1 MLKTIRN
8 ILFLFIM
15 LLTCLFNDAQTIN
28 LKGKVIASSDLGSI
42 HILNI
47 TAQEFTVTNDKGDF
61 VVPAKL
67 NDTILISSIQYIPQ
81 NIVIT
86 ETTLKLQYLTINL
99 EDRVN
104 ELDEVVVGK
113 ILTGDLLLDIGNSD
127 AKRDINFYDVGIPGY
142 VGKPKTQKERKLYE
156 ADAGKTFVILPLF
169 VGINI
174 HKILNKISGR
184 TKKLKSA
191 VKLEEQVTCMNKVKS
206 EFSNMLF
213 ADYEIEEHLKTDFF
227 YYVAE
232 DPKFEILCK
241 ADNDFEMY
249 EFLLQKLYMD
259 ETENIELKD

>member
-1 MLKTIRN
+1 
-8 ILFLFIM
+8 M
-15 LLTCLFNDAQTIN
+15 LLMCLFSDAQTIN

-47 TAQEFTVTNDKGDF
+47 TAQEFTITNDKGDF
-61 VVPAKL
+61 IVPAKL
-67 NDTILISSIQYIPQ
+67 NDTILVSSIQYIPQ

-86 ETTLKLQYLTINL
+86 ETILKLEYLTITL

-142 VGKPKTQKERKLYE
+142 TGKPKTQRERLLYE
-156 ADAGKTFVILPLF
+156 ADAGKSIVIAPLF
-169 VGINI
+169 IGINI

-184 TKKLKSA
+184 TKMLKNA
-191 VKLEEQVTCMNKVKS
+191 VHLEKQTACMNKVKS

-232 DPKFEILCK
+232 DPRFETLCK
-241 ADNDFEMY
+241 ANNDFEIY
-249 EFLLQKLYMD
+249 EFLLQKLYKNPNED
-259 ETENIELKD
+259 LEPQD

>member
-1 MLKTIRN
+1 
-8 ILFLFIM
+8 M
-15 LLTCLFNDAQTIN
+15 LLSCSYSDAQTID

-47 TAQEFTVTNDKGDF
+47 TAQEFTITKSTGEFF
-61 VVPAKL
+61 VSARL

-86 ETTLKLQYLTINL
+86 EIILKLEFLSITL

-113 ILTGDLLLDIGNSD
+113 VLTGDLLLDVGNND

-142 VGKPKTQKERKLYE
+142 TGKPKTQKERRLYE
-156 ADAGKTFVILPLF
+156 ADAGKSVIIAPLF
-169 VGINI
+169 ISINV

-184 TKKLKSA
+184 TKKLKNA
-191 VKLEEQVTCMNKVKS
+191 VQLEEQFNCMDKVKS
-206 EFSNMLF
+206 KFSNLLF
-213 ADYEIEEHLKTDFF
+213 ANYELEDHLKSDFF

-232 DPKFEILCK
+232 DPKFERLCK
-241 ADNDFEMY
+241 SDIDFEIY
-249 EFLLQKLYMD
+249 EFLLQKLYLTNV
-259 ETENIELKD
+259 EKIESKD